1 MNSSALPSD
10 VLNLNRA
17 TLAGVTATCCGFY
30 RQLNRHG
37 ASNDDRCGDR
47 RSYSRR
53 SRIPAE
59 TRSQWQESRP
69 KWPDPT
75 WVGGRGVFGDETAWL
90 LNNVYQTN
98 HTHFCKYLAGQVWF
112 FTLWN
117 HYFFLR
123 VCNRKKLCYGLKQK
137 LHSEFSLI
145 PVVPTQ
151 VIQMMNIIIVP

>member
-1 MNSSALPSD
+1 MTGGAASSTSS
-10 VLNLNRA
+10 
-17 TLAGVTATCCGFY
+17 TSTCTV
-30 RQLNRHG
+30 QTHDRHG
-37 ASNDDRCGDR
+37 PVQIEYVWGQGAAVHDSV
-47 RSYSRR
+47 
-53 SRIPAE
+53 
-59 TRSQWQESRP
+59 TES
-69 KWPDPT
+69 
-75 WVGGRGVFGDETAWL
+75 
-90 LNNVYQTN
+90 
-98 HTHFCKYLAGQVWF
+98 FCKYLAGQVWF